1 MRRTDKKKTFG
12 QQSSKVTQLA
22 DTLSQAIS
30 MKKFREGDSLPSI
43 NQLSAEYGVSVSYTH
58 LDVYKRQ
65 LPYRQHFLWVS

>member
-43 NQLSAEYGVSVSYTH
+43 NQLSAEYGVC
-58 LDVYKRQ
+58 KRTI
-65 LPYRQHFLWVS
+65 YRWAKSIAA